1 MAAPARRADYD
12 QTFRGRAFEVLTA
25 IERIAAARACA
36 PAHVAIN
43 WVRSHPEVSVT
54 LMGVDTPDQVDA
66 NLNALTWK
74 LSTEERQLLDR
85 ISKSPG
91 SLAE

>member
-1 MAAPARRADYD
+1 
-12 QTFRGRAFEVLTA
+12 
-25 IERIAAARACA
+25 
-36 PAHVAIN
+36 
-43 WVRSHPEVSVT
+43 
-54 LMGVDTPDQVDA
+54 MGVDTPDQVDA

-91 SLAE
+91 SLA